1 MPDCG
6 HEVFS
11 FPTNVFKNDA
21 LLCPVCSG
29 HQVQRSVNDLWT
41 THPYLASKLININDG
56 YHYSFG
62 SNKKL
67 QWKCDVC
74 GAIISKT
81 PNKMS
86 KTTCVCKRCRSTK
99 SYGEKFFI
107 SVLNQLCEI
116 YDTEVR
122 FGWSEHKRYDFYL
135 PEYNIIVEIHGS
147 QHSSSK
153 DFSLLGGRT
162 YIEESINDDIKKD
175 LALKNHISEY
185 IVINN
190 IYSDAKDLK
199 FNIMNSLLPTIL
211 NFSSNDI
218 NWTECH
224 QFALSSDTKSICEY
238 YNLYEANIPKLADI
252 FNKSQTT
259 IRKYLKQGNECGLCN
274 YNAKKSK
281 ADANRKAV
289 KTMISQRSK
298 SILQLNLDDEV
309 LEVYPSIQEAQRIL
323 NISHIWDCLAGKR
336 KTAGGYKWKYN
347 Q

>member
-1 MPDCG
+1 M
-6 HEVFS
+6 FS
-11 FPTNVFKNDA
+11 FPTNVFKNDT

-29 HQVQRSVNDLWT
+29 HQVQRGVNDLWT
-41 THPYLASKLININDG
+41 THPYLASKLISINDG

-74 GAIISKT
+74 GATIFKT

-86 KTTCVCKRCRSTK
+86 NTTCVCKRCRSTR

-107 SVLNQLCEI
+107 SVLNQLYEI
-116 YDTEVR
+116 YDTEVC
-122 FGWSEHKRYDFYL
+122 FEWSEHKRYDFYL
-135 PEYNIIVEIHGS
+135 PQYNTIVEIHGS

-153 DFSLLGGRT
+153 DFSLLGGKT

-175 LALKNHISEY
+175 LALKNRISEY
-185 IVINN
+185 IIINN
-190 IYSDAKDLK
+190 IYSNAKDLK

-224 QFALSSDTKSICEY
+224 RFALSSDIKSICEY
-238 YNLYEANIPKLADI
+238 YNLHETNIPKLADV

-259 IRKYLKQGNECGLCN
+259 IRKYLKQGSECGLCN
-274 YNAKKSK
+274 YNAQKSK
-281 ADANRKAV
+281 VDANRKAV

-309 LEVYPSIQEAQRIL
+309 LKVYPSIQEAQRIL
-323 NISHIWDCLAGKR
+323 NISHIWDCLVGKR